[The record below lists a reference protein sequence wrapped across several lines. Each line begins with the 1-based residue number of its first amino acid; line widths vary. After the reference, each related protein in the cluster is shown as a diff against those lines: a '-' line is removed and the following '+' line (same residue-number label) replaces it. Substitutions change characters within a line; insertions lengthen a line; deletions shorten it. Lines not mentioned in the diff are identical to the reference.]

1 MNELMIPV
9 GVGLVSATWQWFRH
23 RSAGRQWALDQSWR
37 PADTGLP
44 ARGGPAESITEER
57 SAAAAVVGATEGP
70 HEVTFRTRSGEHTV
84 QVAGKTLL
92 QAAREAKLPL
102 ASLCERGVCGTCK
115 VRLCSGAVEASAA
128 RALSAQ
134 QRAEG
139 YVLACVSRPTST
151 AVVDLETEHQVR
163 QQRRQGSKAV
173 AGGVE

>member
-37 PADTGLP
+37 PAETGSR
-44 ARGGPAESITEER
+44 ARGGQAEAPAQER
-57 SAAAAVVGATEGP
+57 PAAAVAPVEGAIEGP

-128 RALSAQ
+128 RALNAQ

-139 YVLACVSRPTST
+139 YVLACVSRPTSA
-151 AVVDLETEHQVR
+151 AVVDLEPERQVR
-163 QQRRQGSKAV
+163 Q
-173 AGGVE
+173 